1 MEIGEF
7 RKEFLE
13 QIAAQVVTDGN
24 FRHSAFVEYGIQLL
38 QDAEEVS
45 DFEACYYRGTG
56 SRNRTLAIDGF
67 AFDDADGSVRLF
79 VAEFGGTAEP
89 ETLTQTQAKALFS
102 RLQAFCEDAI
112 AGRLHKEIEDSAPA
126 AAFAALLFQQKG
138 VITRLRFY
146 LITDSVMST
155 RIRDWP
161 EANIAGIPTDF
172 HIWDM
177 NRFHRA
183 FESRT
188 GKDELEVDLA
198 ELVPEGIPCL
208 PASVESGEYR
218 SYLCVIPGTA
228 LADIYDRF
236 GSRLLEANVRSFLTT
251 KGRVNKR
258 IRQTILTQP
267 QMFFAYNNGIACTA
281 SSADVVETPSGMRLV
296 KALDLQ
302 IVNGGQT
309 TASLSAARR
318 NDKAVLDNAFVQMKL
333 SIIPLEKSGQVIPE
347 ISRSANSQNRVSD
360 ADFFSNHEFHRRMEQ
375 ISRRVWAPAAPGT
388 QHETHWFYERARGQ
402 YLNEQSALTAA
413 GRRTFQLQHPRHQV
427 VSKTDLAKFENAW
440 RQLPHT
446 VSLGAQKNFLAFSSY
461 ASQAW
466 DKNPDQF
473 NEEYFKRAV
482 AKAVLY
488 RRTEQLVSKQPWYQ
502 GGYRANIVA
511 YSVAKL
517 AQLIESEA
525 PSRVLDFRSI
535 WTRQGLSPALEA
547 LIVRTSEQVFSVI
560 VNPEGGFQN
569 ITEWCKKELCWNRTA
584 KLEMILPSTVFKE
597 LIDRDQEVQLR
608 KDSQEHQKIERGIQ
622 QQASVLQLGPSYW
635 KEARDWGS
643 QQGLLTPDDQSFL
656 AVAIAIPRKLPSEKQ
671 SGRLMEIKIR
681 LESEGFPVR
690 QIQENSI

>member
-1 MEIGEF
+1 METGDF

-13 QIAAQVVTDGN
+13 QIAAQAVSDGN

-45 DFEACYYRGTG
+45 DFESCYYRGTG
-56 SRNRTLAIDGF
+56 SRNKALAIDGF

-79 VAEFGGTAEP
+79 VAEFGGGDQA

-102 RLQAFCEDAI
+102 RLQTFCEDAVS
-112 AGRLHKEIEDSAPA
+112 GRLQKEIEDSTPA
-126 AAFAALLFQQKG
+126 AAFASLVFQQKST
-138 VITRLRFY
+138 ITRLRFY

-161 EANIAGIPTDF
+161 EASIAGIPTDF

-188 GKDELEVDLA
+188 GKDELEVDLV
-198 ELVPEGIPCL
+198 ELVPAGIPCL

-258 IRQTILTQP
+258 IRQTILNQP

-281 SSADVVETPSGMRLV
+281 SSAEVVETSSGMRLV

-318 NDKAVLDNAFVQMKL
+318 NDKASLDHAFVQMKL

-375 ISRRVWAPAAPGT
+375 ISRRVWAPAATGT

-413 GRRTFQLQHPRHQV
+413 GRRTFQVQHPRHQV
-427 VSKTDLAKFENAW
+427 LSKTDLAKFENAW

-466 DKNPDQF
+466 EKSPDQF
-473 NEEYFKRAV
+473 NEEYFKRTV
-482 AKAVLY
+482 AKAMLF

-502 GGYRANIVA
+502 GGYRANIVV
-511 YSVAKL
+511 YTVAKL
-517 AQLIESEA
+517 SQLIESEA
-525 PSRVLDFRSI
+525 PSRALDFRSI
-535 WTRQGLSPALEA
+535 WTRQGLSAAVEA
-547 LIVRTSEQVFSVI
+547 LVLKIAEQVFRVV

-569 ITEWCKKELCWNRTA
+569 VTEWCKKELCWKRTTD
-584 KLEMILPSTVFKE
+584 LEMVLPSAVFKE
-597 LIDRDQEVQLR
+597 LIDRDQEVQQR
-608 KDSQEHQKIERGIQ
+608 KDSQEHQKIERGIER
-622 QQASVLQLGPSYW
+622 QALVLQLGPVYW
-635 KEARDWGS
+635 KEVRDWGS
-643 QQGLLTPDDQSFL
+643 RQGLLTPDDQSFL
-656 AVAIAIPRKLPSEKQ
+656 AVAIAIPKKIPSEKQ
-671 SGRLMEIKIR
+671 SWRLMEIKVR

-690 QIQENSI
+690 QLTQDSA

>member
-1 MEIGEF
+1 MEIGDF

-13 QIAAQVVTDGN
+13 QIAAQAVSDGN
-24 FRHSAFVEYGIQLL
+24 FRHSAFVDYSVQLL
-38 QDAEEVS
+38 EDAEEVS
-45 DFEACYYRGTG
+45 DFESCYFRGTG
-56 SRNRTLAIDGF
+56 FKHKALAIDGY

-79 VAEFGGTAEP
+79 VAEYGGAHEA

-102 RLQAFCEDAI
+102 RLQAFCEDAVS
-112 AGRLHKEIEDSAPA
+112 GRLQREIEDSTPA

-138 VITRLRFY
+138 SITRLRFY

-155 RIRDWP
+155 RMRDWP
-161 EANIAGIPTDF
+161 EASIAGIPTDF

-188 GKDELEVDLA
+188 GKDELEVDLV
-198 ELVPEGIPCL
+198 ELVSAGIPCL
-208 PASVESGEYR
+208 PASFESGKYR
-218 SYLCVIPGTA
+218 SYLCVIPGSA

-281 SSADVVETPSGMRLV
+281 SSAEVVETPSGMRLV
-296 KALDLQ
+296 KAMDLQ

-318 NDKAVLDNAFVQMKL
+318 NDEAALDHAFVQMKL

-375 ISRRVWAPAAPGT
+375 VSRRLWAPAATGT

-413 GRRTFQLQHPRHQV
+413 GRKTFQVQHPRHQV
-427 VSKTDLAKFENAW
+427 MSKTDLAKFDNAW

-446 VSLGAQKNFLAFSSY
+446 VSLGAQKNFLVFSSY

-466 DKNPDQF
+466 EKSSDQF
-473 NEEYFKRAV
+473 NEEYFKRTV
-482 AKAVLY
+482 AKAILY
-488 RRTEQLVSKQPWYQ
+488 RRTEQLVSKQSWYQ

-511 YSVAKL
+511 YTVAKL
-517 AQLIESEA
+517 SQLIETEA
-525 PSRVLDFRSI
+525 PSRALDFRSI
-535 WTRQGLSPALEA
+535 WAKQALSGPLEA
-547 LIVRTSEQVFSVI
+547 QVLKISEQVFNVI
-560 VNPEGGFQN
+560 VSPEGGFQN
-569 ITEWCKKELCWNRTA
+569 VTEWSKKELCWKRVSA
-584 KLEMILPSTVFKE
+584 LEMVLSPALFKE
-597 LIDRDQEVQLR
+597 LIDRDLEVQLK
-608 KDSQEHQKIERGIQ
+608 KDSKEDQKVERGIER
-622 QQASVLQLGPSYW
+622 QAVVLQLGPVYW
-635 KEARDWGS
+635 KEVRDWGARE
-643 QQGLLTPDDQSFL
+643 GLLSPDDQSFL
-656 AVAIAIPRKLPSEKQ
+656 SVAISIPRKIPSEKQ
-671 SGRLMEIKIR
+671 SGRLMEIKTR
-681 LESEGFPVR
+681 LESEGFPAR
-690 QIQENSI
+690 

>member
-1 MEIGEF
+1 MEITDF

-13 QIAAQVVTDGN
+13 QIAALAVSDGN
-24 FRHSAFVEYGIQLL
+24 FKRSAFVEYGVQLL
-38 QDAEEVS
+38 ENAEEVS

-56 SRNRTLAIDGF
+56 SKNKALAIDGF

-79 VAEFGGTAEP
+79 VAEFGGDKEP
-89 ETLTQTQAKALFS
+89 ETLTQPQARTLFS

-112 AGRLHKEIEDSAPA
+112 SGRLQREIEESTPA
-126 AAFAALLFQQKG
+126 AAFASLLFRQKG
-138 VITRLRFY
+138 AITRLRFY

-161 EANIAGIPTDF
+161 EASIAEIPTDF

-188 GKDELEVDLA
+188 GKDELEVDLT
-198 ELVPEGIPCL
+198 ELVPSGIPCL
-208 PASVESGEYR
+208 PASIESGEYPA
-218 SYLCVIPGTA
+218 YLCVIPGVA

-251 KGRVNKR
+251 KGRVNKG
-258 IRQTILTQP
+258 IRQTILNQP

-281 SSADVVETPSGMRLV
+281 SAAEVVPTPAGMRLV
-296 KALDLQ
+296 KAFDLQ

-318 NDKAVLDNAFVQMKL
+318 NDRASLDNAFVQMKL
-333 SIIPLEKSGQVIPE
+333 SVVPPEKSGQVIPE

-375 ISRRVWAPAAPGT
+375 ISRRVWAPAAAGA

-402 YLNEQSALTAA
+402 YLNEQSALTSA
-413 GRRTFQLQHPRHQV
+413 GRRTFQLQHPRYQV
-427 VSKTDLAKFENAW
+427 MSKTDLAKCENAW

-446 VSLGAQKNFLAFSSY
+446 VSQGAQKNFMAFSSY

-466 DKNPDQF
+466 DKNPDEF
-473 NEEYFKRAV
+473 NEEYFKRV
-482 AKAVLY
+482 VSKAILF

-511 YSVAKL
+511 YTVAKL
-517 AQLIESEA
+517 SRLIESEA
-525 PSRVLDFRSI
+525 PSRALDFRSI
-535 WTRQGLSPALEA
+535 WTRQCLSTPLE
-547 LIVRTSEQVFSVI
+547 TQVLMITEKVFKVI

-569 ITEWCKKELCWNRTA
+569 VTEWCKKEA
-584 KLEMILPSTVFKE
+584 
-597 LIDRDQEVQLR
+597 
-608 KDSQEHQKIERGIQ
+608 ERL
-622 QQASVLQLGPSYW
+622 AS
-635 KEARDWGS
+635 A
-643 QQGLLTPDDQSFL
+643 
-656 AVAIAIPRKLPSEKQ
+656 SED
-671 SGRLMEIKIR
+671 
-681 LESEGFPVR
+681 
-690 QIQENSI
+690 

>member
-1 MEIGEF
+1 MEIGDF

-13 QIAAQVVTDGN
+13 QIAAQAVSDGN
-24 FRHSAFVEYGIQLL
+24 FRHSAFVDYSVQLL
-38 QDAEEVS
+38 EDAEEVS
-45 DFEACYYRGTG
+45 DFESCYFRGTG
-56 SRNRTLAIDGF
+56 SKHKALAIDGY

-79 VAEFGGTAEP
+79 VAEFGGAHEA

-102 RLQAFCEDAI
+102 RLQAFCEDAVS
-112 AGRLHKEIEDSAPA
+112 GRLQREIEDSTPA

-138 VITRLRFY
+138 SITRLRFY

-155 RIRDWP
+155 RMRDWP
-161 EANIAGIPTDF
+161 EANIAEIPTDF

-188 GKDELEVDLA
+188 GKDELEVDLV
-198 ELVPEGIPCL
+198 ELVPAGIPCL

-218 SYLCVIPGTA
+218 SYLCVIPGSA

-281 SSADVVETPSGMRLV
+281 SSAEVVETPLGMRLV
-296 KALDLQ
+296 KAIDLQ

-318 NDKAVLDNAFVQMKL
+318 NDKAALDHAFVQMKL

-375 ISRRVWAPAAPGT
+375 VSRRLWAPAVTGT
-388 QHETHWFYERARGQ
+388 QYETHWFYERARGQ

-413 GRRTFQLQHPRHQV
+413 GRKTFQLQHPRHQV
-427 VSKTDLAKFENAW
+427 MSKTDLAKFENAW

-446 VSLGAQKNFLAFSSY
+446 VSLGAQKNFLVFSSY

-466 DKNPDQF
+466 EKSSDQF
-473 NEEYFKRAV
+473 NEEYFKRTV
-482 AKAVLY
+482 AKAILY
-488 RRTEQLVSKQPWYQ
+488 RRTEQLVSKQAWYQ

-511 YSVAKL
+511 YAVAKL
-517 AQLIESEA
+517 SQLIETEA
-525 PSRVLDFRSI
+525 PSRALDFRSI
-535 WTRQGLSPALEA
+535 WAKQALSGPLEA
-547 LIVRTSEQVFSVI
+547 QVIKISEQVFNVI
-560 VNPEGGFQN
+560 VSPEGGFQN
-569 ITEWCKKELCWNRTA
+569 VTEWSKKELCWKRVSA
-584 KLEMILPSTVFKE
+584 LEMVLSPSLFKE
-597 LIDRDQEVQLR
+597 LIDRDLEVQLK
-608 KDSQEHQKIERGIQ
+608 KDSKEEQKVERGIER
-622 QQASVLQLGPSYW
+622 QAVVLQLGPVYW
-635 KEARDWGS
+635 KEVRDWGARE
-643 QQGLLTPDDQSFL
+643 GLLSPDDQSFL
-656 AVAIAIPRKLPSEKQ
+656 SVAISIPRKIPSEKQ
-671 SGRLMEIKIR
+671 SGRLMEIKSR
-681 LESEGFPVR
+681 LESEGFPAR
-690 QIQENSI
+690 